1 MDGLP
6 AGVVQLLVFAQG
18 FRLIAPDAA
27 GGASRRVVVGVTG
40 ASGSIYASR
49 LLRHLRKAGTE
60 THLVASATAEQVCR
74 FERHPLPRSIAAGSD
89 GLPGA
94 VVRHDESNLFAPPAS
109 GSFRHAGMVVV
120 PCSAGTAGRIA
131 AGTAET
137 LLLRAADVCLKEG
150 FPLILVLREAPLS
163 RIHLRNLL
171 ELADAG
177 ARIVPASPGFY
188 HHPSDIDELVDGLLA
203 RVLDLLGIDAA
214 IAPRW
219 REDG

>member
-1 MDGLP
+1 MSARD
-6 AGVVQLLVFAQG
+6 AQAH
-18 FRLIAPDAA
+18 RL
-27 GGASRRVVVGVTG
+27 VVGVTG

-49 LLRHLRKAGTE
+49 LLGHLRKAGTE
-60 THLVASATAEQVCR
+60 IHLVASGTAEQVCR
-74 FERHPLPRSIAAGSD
+74 YERHPLPESVAAGSE
-89 GLPGA
+89 GLPGSI
-94 VVRHDESNLFAPPAS
+94 VRHDESDLFAPPSS
-109 GSFRHAGMVVV
+109 GSFRHGGMVVV

-150 FPLILVLREAPLS
+150 FPLVLVLREAPLS

-188 HHPSDIDELVDGLLA
+188 HHPSGIDDLVDGVLA
-203 RVLDLLGIDAA
+203 RVLDILGIESE

-219 REDG
+219 REP